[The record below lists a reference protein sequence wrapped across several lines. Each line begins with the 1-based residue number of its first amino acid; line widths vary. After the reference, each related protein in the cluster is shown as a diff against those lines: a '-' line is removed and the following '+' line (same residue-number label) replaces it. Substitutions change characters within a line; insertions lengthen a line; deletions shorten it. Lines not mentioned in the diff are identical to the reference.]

1 MGNHTSLHRSPA
13 ILLGLAAGVTALGL
27 VGSATHAAMLA
38 SDNAGNYQGSGGTSN
53 VWTNVSNSPTTATEP
68 SAGTGFGSWAVVDQQ
83 AGSAP
88 YNGSG
93 LTTFNT
99 SNPINTNGNY
109 WYMYA
114 NNGNNG
120 ASPTVARADI
130 YRAFTGNLSA
140 NQQFSIAL
148 QTGSV
153 GSYPA
158 AGLPAFGFS
167 LDNGVAA
174 ISSSTSS
181 VPVTVGN
188 GSQTSANTYT
198 DNSALFSVS
207 FNELGDSATSANLTS
222 YNGQTNSAGGY
233 ILETNISTDG
243 TTVSS
248 ISGLTAAELSAG
260 ITANFALAT
269 GNAYTL
275 TLDSV
280 GTTPAVLATYTG
292 TLKSGDVLN
301 GVDVFD
307 QNTNAN
313 GTFNSLAITAV
324 PEPATV
330 GLFLAA
336 GMGLLL
342 IRRRRTA

>member
-1 MGNHTSLHRSPA
+1 MSTNISLHRSPA
-13 ILLGLAAGVTALGL
+13 MLLALAAGVTALGL

-38 SDNAGNYQGSGGTSN
+38 SDNAGNYQGSGGTAN
-53 VWTNVSNSPTTATEP
+53 VWTNVNNNPTTATEP
-68 SAGTGFGSWAVVDQQ
+68 SAGTGFGAWAVVDQQ

-93 LTTFNT
+93 LATFDGT
-99 SNPINTNGNY
+99 KDPINTNGNS

-114 NNGNNG
+114 NNGKNG

-130 YRAFTGNLSA
+130 YRAFTGNLSTG
-140 NQQFSIAL
+140 QEFSIAL

-198 DNSALFSVS
+198 DGSALFSVS
-207 FNELGDSATSANLTS
+207 FNELGDSATSTNLTS

-248 ISGLTAAELSAG
+248 TSGLTAAELSAG

-313 GTFNSLAITAV
+313 GTFNSLAIV
-324 PEPATV
+324 PEPATMS
-330 GLFLAA
+330 LFLAA
-336 GMGLLL
+336 GAGLLL

>member
-1 MGNHTSLHRSPA
+1 MVGITSHRSRA
-13 ILLGLAAGVTALGL
+13 ALLGMAAGITAVGL
-27 VGSATHAAMLA
+27 VGATTHAAMLA
-38 SDNAGNYQGSGGTSN
+38 SDNASNYQGSGGTTN

-68 SAGTGFGSWAVVDQQ
+68 SAGTGFGAWTVVDQQ

-93 LTTFNT
+93 LTTFNGT
-99 SNPINTNGNY
+99 SDPINTNGNS

-114 NNGNNG
+114 NNGGNG

-130 YRAFTGNLSA
+130 YRAFTSNLGTG
-140 NQQFSIAL
+140 QMFTIAL

-167 LDNGVAA
+167 LDNGAAA
-174 ISSSTSS
+174 ISAGTST
-181 VPVTVGN
+181 VPVIVGN
-188 GSQTSANTYT
+188 GSQTTANTYT
-198 DNSALFSVS
+198 DSKAVFSLS
-207 FNELGDSATSANLTS
+207 FNELGDSSTSANLTS

-233 ILETNISTDG
+233 ILETNIATDG

-248 ISGLTAAELSAG
+248 TSGLTTAELNAG
-260 ITANFALAT
+260 ITANFALGA

-275 TLDSV
+275 TLDSI
-280 GTTPAVLATYTG
+280 GTSPAVLATYTG
-292 TLKSGDVLN
+292 NLN
-301 GVDVFD
+301 GADQISGVDVFD

-313 GTFNSLAITAV
+313 GTFNSLQITAV
-324 PEPATV
+324 PEPATI
-330 GLFLAA
+330 GLFVAA
-336 GMGLLL
+336 GAGLLL
-342 IRRRRTA
+342 IRRRRSA